1 MSEPRF
7 AGERKP
13 TAAKMMVMMAIRKS
27 CTPVPTSTQNIIGIV
42 AGGRNTSACTSF
54 QPDSS
59 RSSAF
64 SSSVS
69 TRLYLRRRARGKD
82 EAREG

>member
-27 CTPVPTSTQNIIGIV
+27 CTPVPMSTQNIIGIV

-69 TRLYLRRRARGKD
+69 TRLYLRRRARGGD